1 MVDAPHRPAPSPAA
15 QDLAEESR
23 VGSSEAAR
31 AVNVCLLAL
40 SRTARAFTLYDA
52 RNQAVGEFLADLH
65 AKLGRA
71 LELAGGQ
78 AASLRQRLRQ
88 DPRPKRKAKRRGK
101 PPAGWR

>member
-1 MVDAPHRPAPSPAA
+1 MPPGAETRELLRRSHARVVEVEPS
-15 QDLAEESR
+15 D
-23 VGSSEAAR
+23 
-31 AVNVCLLAL
+31 LLAL
-40 SRTARAFTLYDA
+40 ARQRLAQGLE
-52 RNQAVGEFLADLH
+52 VGE
-65 AKLGRA
+65 LGDA